1 MKKNIIIVAVIVTII
16 LLCDQFLKIYL
27 KSTYDSDNPGDQA
40 IAGDWFVM
48 TYIENQGM
56 AFGTK
61 FGSSI
66 WAKLAL
72 SVFRIIAISG
82 IIYYLILQL
91 KKGVRREF
99 LIAISLIMAGATGN
113 LIDSMFYDFIFP
125 VEEYL
130 NCGLEYN
137 RLDGSGNWSDCGYE
151 GQIEIRH
158 TGFLFGN
165 VVDMFQFHATWP
177 TWVPWLGG
185 GQVFPAIWNVADAS
199 ISLGVIMVFC
209 RQRKYF
215 PKEEAKKK
223 KKLAFSI
230 PWSKKSDVPVKEPEV
245 ESTIEKGGDSINGEE
260 RETNDS
266 AL

>member
-1 MKKNIIIVAVIVTII
+1 MKKNIILVAVIVTII
-16 LLCDQFLKIYL
+16 LLFDQILKIYI
-27 KSTYDSDNPGDQA
+27 KSTFDYDETHA
-40 IAGDWFVM
+40 LLGDWFVLE
-48 TYIENQGM
+48 YIENQGM
-56 AFGTK
+56 AFGTT

-99 LIAISLIMAGATGN
+99 LIAISLILAGATGN

-125 VEEYL
+125 VDEYL

-137 RLDGSGNWSDCGYE
+137 RLDGSGNWVECAKTYE
-151 GQIEIRH
+151 GQVEIRH

-165 VVDMFQFHATWP
+165 VVDMFQFQATWP

-185 GQVFPAIWNVADAS
+185 GQVFPAIWNVADAA
-199 ISLGVIMVFC
+199 ISLGVIMVFF

-215 PKEEAKKK
+215 PKEETQKK
-223 KKLAFSI
+223 KKLAFSM
-230 PWSKKSDVPVKEPEV
+230 PWNKKSEVPVTEPEV
-245 ESTIEKGGDSINGEE
+245 KPSPEEGSDSVKGEE
-260 RETNDS
+260 REANDS

>member
-1 MKKNIIIVAVIVTII
+1 LKKNIIIVAVIVTII
-16 LLCDQFLKIYL
+16 LLFDQILKIYI
-27 KSTYDSDNPGDQA
+27 KSSFEPGETHA
-40 IAGDWFVM
+40 LLGDWFVLE
-48 TYIENQGM
+48 YIENQGM
-56 AFGTK
+56 AFGTT

-72 SVFRIIAISG
+72 SVFRIIAITG
-82 IIYYLILQL
+82 IIYYLIVQI

-99 LIAISLIMAGATGN
+99 LIAISLILAGATGN

-125 VEEYL
+125 VDEYL

-137 RLDGSGNWSDCGYE
+137 RLDGSGNWVECLKTYE
-151 GQIEIRH
+151 GQVEIRH

-165 VVDMFQFHATWP
+165 VVDMFQFQATWP

-185 GQVFPAIWNVADAS
+185 GQVFPAIWNVADAA
-199 ISLGVIMVFC
+199 ISLGVIMVFF

-215 PKEEAKKK
+215 PKEETQKK
-223 KKLAFSI
+223 KKLAFSM
-230 PWSKKSDVPVKEPEV
+230 PWNKKSEVTVIEPEV
-245 ESTIEKGGDSINGEE
+245 EPTPEEGSGSVKEEE
-260 RETNDS
+260 READDS

>member
-91 KKGVRREF
+91 KKGVVSF
-99 LIAISLIMAGATGN
+99 LL
-113 LIDSMFYDFIFP
+113 P
-125 VEEYL
+125 
-130 NCGLEYN
+130 
-137 RLDGSGNWSDCGYE
+137 
-151 GQIEIRH
+151 
-158 TGFLFGN
+158 
-165 VVDMFQFHATWP
+165 
-177 TWVPWLGG
+177 
-185 GQVFPAIWNVADAS
+185 
-199 ISLGVIMVFC
+199 
-209 RQRKYF
+209 
-215 PKEEAKKK
+215 
-223 KKLAFSI
+223 LA
-230 PWSKKSDVPVKEPEV
+230 
-245 ESTIEKGGDSINGEE
+245 
-260 RETNDS
+260 
-266 AL
+266 L